1 MYKISPFLF
10 LIVLSGFLISCTKVG
25 LVALNATS
33 GLDKNFTVRKNIS
46 YGNNERQK
54 LDVYFPKKIKAELP
68 VVVFFYGGSWQE
80 GSKKNYKFMAS
91 ALTSLGTVVVIPNY
105 QLYPQVKFPTFVED
119 GAMAVDWAFKNIQNY
134 SGDPKKVF
142 VMGHSAGAQIGALLS
157 FDKHYL
163 QKYESAEKFHIQ
175 GFIGLAGPYD
185 FLPFTN
191 PTFKKIFAPENKYS
205 LSQPITFIT
214 GHEPPVLLIHGKKD
228 ITVGIHNSQNLTK
241 KIKEKKGNVT
251 TYYYDNLNHVGLL
264 LGFSKWLRKPYLL
277 KDVHHFILE

>member
-1 MYKISPFLF
+1 MQKISPFLF
-10 LIVLSGFLISCTKVG
+10 LIVLSVSWISCTKAG

-33 GLDKNFTVRKNIS
+33 KLGRNLTVQKNIS
-46 YGNNERQK
+46 YGKNVRQK
-54 LDVYFPKKIKAELP
+54 LDVYFPKKIQSHLP
-68 VVVFFYGGSWQE
+68 VVVFFYGGSWQS
-80 GSKKNYKFMAS
+80 GSKKNYKFMAE
-91 ALTSLGTVVVIPNY
+91 ALTSLGVVVVIPDY

-119 GAMAVDWAFKNIQNY
+119 GAMALDWIFKNISNY

-163 QKYESAEKFHIQ
+163 QKYKSAKKFHIQ

-191 PTFKKIFAPENKYS
+191 PVFKNIFAPEEKYS
-205 LSQPITFIT
+205 LSQPIHFIA

-228 ITVGIHNSQNLTK
+228 TTVGIHNSQNLTK
-241 KIKEKKGNVT
+241 KIQEKKGKVT
-251 TYYYDNLNHVGLL
+251 IYYYDNLNHVSLL

-277 KDVHHFILE
+277 QDVRNFIP